1 MLAAISGAL
10 AISCSTDNEDTNL
23 NADQQFSQAELKS
36 ILETDDISAS
46 VDMVLAEI
54 YAADNSSAKGAN
66 ECYVTAY
73 TETGF
78 TATFNNC
85 VLNGSGNINGTLT
98 VVYESEAQAATFTA
112 TFADFYVGDIKI
124 NGSRTYNIGAGSTD
138 NSIEFT
144 VTSDIELI
152 LADDSLIEEIG
163 TKTLV
168 FTFGETL
175 ESSSIAISGSW
186 TLEMDGT
193 TYVVEVT
200 EDLIGNF
207 GCDDLVSGLLYVG
220 KNGLAVTIDFGDG
233 SCDNLATIIYPDDST
248 EEITLDD

>member
-1 MLAAISGAL
+1 MLAAIAATL

-23 NADQQFSQAELKS
+23 NEDQQFSQAELKS
-36 ILETDDISAS
+36 ILETDDVSAS

-85 VLNGSGNINGTLT
+85 VLNGSGNINGTLS

-124 NGSRTYNIGAGSTD
+124 NGSRTYNIGAGATE

>member
-1 MLAAISGAL
+1 MLAAIAATL
-10 AISCSTDNEDTNL
+10 AISCSTDNEDTNQ
-23 NADQQFSQAELKS
+23 NEDQQFSQAELKS
-36 ILETDDISAS
+36 ILETDDVSAS

-54 YAADNSSAKGAN
+54 YAADNSSAKGSN

-85 VLNGSGNINGTLT
+85 VLNGSGNINGTLS

-124 NGSRTYNIGAGSTD
+124 NGSRTYNIGAGATE

-163 TKTLV
+163 TKTMV

>member
-1 MLAAISGAL
+1 MLAAIAATL
-10 AISCSTDNEDTNL
+10 VISCSTDNEDTNL
-23 NADQQFSQAELKS
+23 NEDQQFSQAELKS
-36 ILETDDISAS
+36 ILETDDVSAS

-85 VLNGSGNINGTLT
+85 VLNGSGNINGTLS

-124 NGSRTYNIGAGSTD
+124 NGSRTYNIGAGATE

>member
-1 MLAAISGAL
+1 MLATIAATL
-10 AISCSTDNEDTNL
+10 AIGCSNDSDDANPVE
-23 NADQQFSQAELKS
+23 DQQVSQAELKS
-36 ILETDDISAS
+36 ILETDEISAS

-54 YAADNSSAKGAN
+54 YATDNSTAKGAN
-66 ECYVTAY
+66 ECYETVHS
-73 TETGF
+73 ETGF

-85 VLNGSGNINGTLT
+85 VLNGSGNINGTLS
-98 VVYESEAQAATFTA
+98 VVYESGSQAATFTA
-112 TFADFYVGDIKI
+112 TFADFYVGETKV
-124 NGSRTYNIGAGSTD
+124 NGSRTYIIDLGSTE
-138 NSIEFT
+138 NSVAFS

-163 TKTLV
+163 TKTLI

-175 ESSSIAISGSW
+175 ENSSIAISGNW
-186 TLEMDGT
+186 TIEMDGN
-193 TYVVEVT
+193 TYVIEVT

-220 KNGLAVTIDFGDG
+220 KNGLAVTVDFGDG
-233 SCDNLATIIYPDDST
+233 SCDNLATIIYPDDTT

>member
-1 MLAAISGAL
+1 
-10 AISCSTDNEDTNL
+10 
-23 NADQQFSQAELKS
+23 
-36 ILETDDISAS
+36 
-46 VDMVLAEI
+46 
-54 YAADNSSAKGAN
+54 
-66 ECYVTAY
+66 VTAY

-85 VLNGSGNINGTLT
+85 VLNGSGNINGTLS

-124 NGSRTYNIGAGSTD
+124 NGSRTYNIGAGATE